1 MVNDFQTWF
10 LGRHMMAQATA
21 MLLTDSPN
29 EPHLVLLH
37 GQGNPI
43 LPWGDLPAS
52 IPYGS
57 VTIISDVK
65 WVIGNSLVS
74 FPTFWREAEQRYRRS
89 GGPVHGTKVPVQV
102 IRTSIGNSAILT
114 TPKTTN
120 KNGRWTL
127 SGDVV
132 IILEAIDY

>member
-1 MVNDFQTWF
+1 MVNDFQTWC
-10 LGRHMMAQATA
+10 LGRHMAQATA

-57 VTIISDVK
+57 VTIKPDVR
-65 WVIGNSLVS
+65 WAIGNSLVS
-74 FPTFWREAEQRYRRS
+74 FKTFWTEAVARHHRD
-89 GGPVHGTKVPVQV
+89 GAAIHGTKISVEL
-102 IRTSIGNSAILT
+102 IGTSIGNSAILT
-114 TPKTTN
+114 APKTTDS
-120 KNGRWTL
+120 NGRWTL
-127 SGDVV
+127 SGHVV
-132 IILEAIDY
+132 IILRSIGY